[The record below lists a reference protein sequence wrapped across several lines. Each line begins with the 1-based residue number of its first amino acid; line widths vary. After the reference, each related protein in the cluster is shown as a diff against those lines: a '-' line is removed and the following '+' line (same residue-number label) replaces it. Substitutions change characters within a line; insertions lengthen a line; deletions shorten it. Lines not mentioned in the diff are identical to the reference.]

1 MRFADLMSDFFSR
14 QPDERG
20 YYPLSGAPPGS
31 AAAALNTRT
40 VQLSR
45 AGTDVIASALSEP
58 FVTLR
63 AGETVA
69 QDYCL
74 PLDGLAPGEYDAK
87 LWIYFI
93 DPLGRMISYDVVP
106 NAFRFAIT
114 QNLETADGMKW
125 VERRHGLF
133 RLHDVE
139 RISPGQP

>member
-1 MRFADLMSDFFSR
+1 MKSVYGNNLTLTLFGESHGEAI
-14 QPDERG
+14 
-20 YYPLSGAPPGS
+20 GA
-31 AAAALNTRT
+31 
-40 VQLSR
+40 V
-45 AGTDVIASALSEP
+45 
-58 FVTLR
+58 
-63 AGETVA
+63 
-69 QDYCL
+69 
-74 PLDGLAPGEYDAK
+74 LDGLAPGEYDAK

-139 RISPGQP
+139 RISPDQP

>member
-1 MRFADLMSDFFSR
+1 MTSPELAEEVDSSRRIAGAGLNSDI
-14 QPDERG
+14 E
-20 YYPLSGAPPGS
+20 PLLKPA
-31 AAAALNTRT
+31 
-40 VQLSR
+40 
-45 AGTDVIASALSEP
+45 IASALSDP